1 MKKSFSILWLC
12 MLLVAQVSFAQTTKT
27 TTTKSTTKTEQP
39 AKASKPSAT
48 PVKKDGTPDKR
59 YKANKNLKKDGTPD
73 KRFKENKIS
82 S

>member
-12 MLLVAQVSFAQTTKT
+12 LLLVAQVGFAQADKTANSKTITKT
-27 TTTKSTTKTEQP
+27 AQP
-39 AKASKPSAT
+39 AKVTKQTAT

-73 KRFKENKIS
+73 KRFKENKK
-82 S
+82 